1 MTAPVRRCRARA
13 DWRADVGASQMM
25 VDGKIKL
32 KNDSLIKRFT
42 KTGLEF
48 EDGST
53 VDTDVVLFA
62 TGCVSPFSVFS

>member
-1 MTAPVRRCRARA
+1 
-13 DWRADVGASQMM
+13 MM

-62 TGCVSPFSVFS
+62 TGCASPFSASLFG